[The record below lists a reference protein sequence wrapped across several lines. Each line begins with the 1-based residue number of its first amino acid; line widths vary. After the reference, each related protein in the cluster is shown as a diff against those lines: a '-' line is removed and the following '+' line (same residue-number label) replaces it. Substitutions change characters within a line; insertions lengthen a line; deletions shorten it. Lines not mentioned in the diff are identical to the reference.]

1 MGVLNDR
8 ILFGYTTPGHRFLH
22 MKARSFGL
30 LVPTQLGMQHSKTLL
45 YLHSFI
51 CLILHHST
59 ISDRAMPRN
68 ESMDGLDTLLAE
80 VRLAAAAQ
88 QQQLAIHLYYQQIL
102 GKTSTVLDSCKSLS
116 SLHWRNDLHLGYLVC
131 LTLLR
136 IHPGILVR
144 LWGEDEKRMI
154 KLNLIAT
161 ARELE
166 L

>member
-22 MKARSFGL
+22 IEGKILWASGPNTAWDAAFTKIAVPSQLHLFDPTSFN
-30 LVPTQLGMQHSKTLL
+30 
-45 YLHSFI
+45 
-51 CLILHHST
+51 

-116 SLHWRNDLHLGYLVC
+116 SLHWRNDLLMLCQQHANTSWIFGLPHFAQNPPRNSSQVVGW
-131 LTLLR
+131 R
-136 IHPGILVR
+136 
-144 LWGEDEKRMI
+144 WEKNRS
-154 KLNLIAT
+154 N
-161 ARELE
+161 
-166 L
+166 

>member
-1 MGVLNDR
+1 MTG
-8 ILFGYTTPGHRFLH
+8 FY
-22 MKARSFGL
+22 
-30 LVPTQLGMQHSKTLL
+30 LVTQPQGIVFFTWRQDPLGFWSQHSLGCSIHKNCCTFTA
-45 YLHSFI
+45 SFVWS
-51 CLILHHST
+51 LHHST

-102 GKTSTVLDSCKSLS
+102 GKTSTVLGSCKSLS
-116 SLHWRNDLHLGYLVC
+116 SLHWRNEIHLGYLVC

-136 IHPGILVR
+136 IHHGILVR

-154 KLNLIAT
+154 KLNLITT